1 MKNFYKNKKGI
12 SLIALTIAV
21 VVILILSNI
30 VIYNVRDNLGIQN
43 LKSMQTDIGN
53 LRDKVSSYYADYGKI
68 PAKIK
73 YTNLTN
79 LRGIISDKVDTGDFY
94 VIDLSAIE
102 NVTLTYGKDYEKIK
116 DKSELSEEINNLED
130 LYIINE
136 SSHNIFYV
144 KGVNIDGIKYYTDYT
159 QEEKDTQKVELKY
172 IDNVKIP
179 DGYIYISGN
188 KQTGIII
195 QKQDDENDTLEWI
208 VVENKIT
215 DVPEEL
221 EIQTGKE
228 EEFIESVN
236 LFNGYYK
243 NQTNNNIIVLPVN
256 NFSKEYDKTSVYKDK
271 NDDIAYIP
279 NGFKVS
285 KDTRMNTINQGL
297 VIKDSNDNE
306 YVWIRVPKVVLNGVG
321 NSDEYDKIEQ
331 ALRDYTKDYRT
342 EEYTDTWIDGC
353 GLTEDEYNVLKQK
366 MLKSIYENNGF
377 YIARY
382 EAGTTT
388 PKISGNGTESFENLN
403 TNYGL
408 PQSKKDLYLY
418 NFVNVNQA
426 EKLAN
431 ALSNEDYTVSLMFG
445 IQWDLVCKFMEES
458 GELTKKE
465 IIEDS
470 TNWGN
475 YAKSAF
481 KLTKGY
487 YINADTYNVN
497 YTEVTTT
504 INKENH
510 KYYTSTGI
518 SERNKILNIYDF
530 AGNAWEWTLSNSGN
544 TQNSY
549 ITRGGEAYSDYYPAA
564 TVLKDSADI
573 LYSSRGFRVTLY
585 K

>member
-271 NDDIAYIP
+271 NDD
-279 NGFKVS
+279 N
-285 KDTRMNTINQGL
+285 
-297 VIKDSNDNE
+297 
-306 YVWIRVPKVVLNGVG
+306 
-321 NSDEYDKIEQ
+321 
-331 ALRDYTKDYRT
+331 
-342 EEYTDTWIDGC
+342 
-353 GLTEDEYNVLKQK
+353 
-366 MLKSIYENNGF
+366 SIY
-377 YIARY
+377 
-382 EAGTTT
+382 
-388 PKISGNGTESFENLN
+388 S
-403 TNYGL
+403 
-408 PQSKKDLYLY
+408 
-418 NFVNVNQA
+418 
-426 EKLAN
+426 
-431 ALSNEDYTVSLMFG
+431 
-445 IQWDLVCKFMEES
+445 
-458 GELTKKE
+458 
-465 IIEDS
+465 
-470 TNWGN
+470 
-475 YAKSAF
+475 
-481 KLTKGY
+481 
-487 YINADTYNVN
+487 
-497 YTEVTTT
+497 
-504 INKENH
+504 
-510 KYYTSTGI
+510 
-518 SERNKILNIYDF
+518 
-530 AGNAWEWTLSNSGN
+530 
-544 TQNSY
+544 
-549 ITRGGEAYSDYYPAA
+549 
-564 TVLKDSADI
+564 
-573 LYSSRGFRVTLY
+573 
-585 K
+585 

>member
-144 KGVNIDGIKYYTDYT
+144 KGVNINGIKYYTDYT

-388 PKISGNGTESFENLN
+388 PKISGNGTESFESLN

-431 ALSNEDYTVSLMFG
+431 ALSNQDYTVSLMFG

>member
-388 PKISGNGTESFENLN
+388 PKISGNGTERFESLN

-544 TQNSY
+544 SQNSY

>member
-544 TQNSY
+544 SQNSY

>member
-1 MKNFYKNKKGI
+1 
-12 SLIALTIAV
+12 
-21 VVILILSNI
+21 
-30 VIYNVRDNLGIQN
+30 
-43 LKSMQTDIGN
+43 MQTDIGN

-549 ITRGGEAYSDYYPAA
+549 ITRGGEAYSDYCPAA